1 MESLVQGELQAAV
14 WRGGREAWAAVCTVD
29 ESEAIFIQEQDARSV
44 PSRHWEWRSV
54 GDPNMC
60 GVLRRDR
67 GVHAFTEGFPGVPE
81 AVLLQSASQ
90 AAAAGL
96 AVKQV
101 RFSGRQ

>member
-1 MESLVQGELQAAV
+1 M
-14 WRGGREAWAAVCTVD
+14 
-29 ESEAIFIQEQDARSV
+29 

-67 GVHAFTEGFPGVPE
+67 GGHAFTEGFLGVPE

-90 AAAAGL
+90 AAAAGEGTNS
-96 AVKQV
+96 K
-101 RFSGRQ
+101 RQMYTVLLWQRG